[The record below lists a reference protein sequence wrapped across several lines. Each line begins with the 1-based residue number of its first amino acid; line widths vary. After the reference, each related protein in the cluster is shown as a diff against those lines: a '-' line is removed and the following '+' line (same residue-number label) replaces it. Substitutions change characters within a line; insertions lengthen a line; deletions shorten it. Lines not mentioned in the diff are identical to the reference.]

1 MKNLLLDVTGVV
13 VGFLALWTTLRRNAA
28 ERTKAIQAA
37 AICLVTAVVVFWT
50 SLPPDPFED
59 FRDHYYL
66 AGNAVLDSRAAL
78 TPLLNGEVHV
88 NGFVNL
94 PIVAYLWAPFALLP
108 VSIAEGILTAV
119 GVLSIVSAWAL
130 IVRLAGL
137 EGNSRWLLLFLFAAS
152 GPLHNSLREG
162 NTTHMMLLV
171 LALGLHFLR
180 SGRALSAGLL
190 LGAGAIIKLPLLLLG
205 AWFLVRRDW
214 RAAAGFGAA
223 CGTAGLLSIA
233 VFGWSA
239 NEQWFENSVWQY
251 STQPIGAWNVQSIP
265 AFLVRLVNEPQ
276 VLLEFEATR
285 SPGAAQRLASIVL
298 VGLLYVIALVVSR
311 VGRRRLLAQPRASAE
326 ERRELEYL
334 LVVTLA
340 VVTSPLS
347 WSHYYT
353 LLLLPIAFLLGSRLR
368 SVRKSRLRWLT
379 WIGIVLTTPAVL
391 IVGTDRL
398 AGDGP
403 VNAPEKALL
412 ELYAK
417 VAISHLLYG
426 GLILFAA
433 LAWARA
439 RAETEAGATDRT
451 QAVAPVVVEQ

>member
-1 MKNLLLDVTGVV
+1 MKNVLLDVAGVLA
-13 VGFLALWTTLRRNAA
+13 GSLALWAILRRDAP
-28 ERTKAIQAA
+28 ERAKAMQAT
-37 AICLVTAVVVFWT
+37 AICLMTAGVVFAA
-50 SLPPDPFED
+50 SLPPDTFED

-66 AGNAVLDSRAAL
+66 AGEAVLDSREAL
-78 TPLLNGEVHV
+78 TPLVEGDVHV

-94 PIVAYLWAPFALLP
+94 PIVAYLFAPFALLP
-108 VSIAEGILTAV
+108 VSVAEVVFTAI
-119 GVLSIVSAWAL
+119 GVASIVAAWAL

-162 NTTHMMLLV
+162 NTTHMALLV
-171 LALGLHFLR
+171 LALGLHLLR

-190 LGAGAIIKLPLLLLG
+190 LGAGAVIKLPLLLLG
-205 AWFLVRRDW
+205 AWFLLRRDW
-214 RAAAGFGAA
+214 RAAAGFGAV
-223 CGTAGLLSIA
+223 CGAAGLLSVA
-233 VFGWSA
+233 VFGWSV
-239 NEQWFENSVWQY
+239 NERWFENYVWQY
-251 STQPIGAWNVQSIP
+251 GTHPIGAWNVQSVP

-276 VLLEFEATR
+276 VILEFEATR
-285 SPGAAQRLASIVL
+285 SPEATQRLASIVL
-298 VGLLYVIALVVSR
+298 VGLLYVIALVVSG
-311 VGRRRLLAQPRASAE
+311 VGRRRQLAETRGSAD

-368 SVRKSRLRWLT
+368 SVRQPWLRWLT

-391 IVGTDRL
+391 IVNPPDAVR
-398 AGDGP
+398 
-403 VNAPEKALL
+403 

-417 VAISHLLYG
+417 VAVSHLLYG
-426 GLILFAA
+426 GLILFAT

-439 RAETEAGATDRT
+439 RAETQAATTDRA
-451 QAVAPVVVEQ
+451 QVPAPLVVER